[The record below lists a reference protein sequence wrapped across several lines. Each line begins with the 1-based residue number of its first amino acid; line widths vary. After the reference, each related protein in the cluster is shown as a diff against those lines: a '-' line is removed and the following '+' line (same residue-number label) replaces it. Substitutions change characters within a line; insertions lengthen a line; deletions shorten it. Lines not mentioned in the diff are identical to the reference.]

1 LNTLDEYELETLNV
15 QQSISLVHS
24 EEVLQ

>member
-15 QQSISLVHS
+15 QPPISLVHS